1 MTGRRVLVAAGAVL
15 ALLLAWFLWP
25 QGEDQTV
32 APIARR
38 ARLDL
43 VAACNQAAEA
53 SGKTTRF
60 APQDIS
66 ARVEMAEAENGVAA
80 LVSVFEARRDG
91 VVCKWNGIDPAT
103 IARAQ

>member
-1 MTGRRVLVAAGAVL
+1 MSGRRLLVVAGVVL
-15 ALLLAWFLWP
+15 ALLLAWRLFP
-25 QGEDQTV
+25 REDDAV

-53 SGKTTRF
+53 AGASVRF
-60 APQDIS
+60 APQDV
-66 ARVEMAEAENGVAA
+66 AAGVESVEAESGVAA

-91 VVCKWNGIDPAT
+91 LICRWNGIDPAT
-103 IARAQ
+103 LMRGQ